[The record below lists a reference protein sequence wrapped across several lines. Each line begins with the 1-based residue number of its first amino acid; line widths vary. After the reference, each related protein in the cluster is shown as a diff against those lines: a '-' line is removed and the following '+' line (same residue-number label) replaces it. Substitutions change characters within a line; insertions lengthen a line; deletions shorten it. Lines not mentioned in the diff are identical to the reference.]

1 MNIHQIIEFITN
13 NLLLF
18 AALLVVLVMLVKA
31 EYDNQSSRAMRLSP
45 SQTTRL
51 INNHDDAL
59 ILDIRKRDEFGNGH
73 IRQALNIPLTELKN
87 ETDKL
92 KKYRDGQILI
102 YCNSGNTSISA
113 GKILQAAGFTNIY
126 HLEGGIGAWKE
137 AGLPLTKERS
147 KK

>member
-1 MNIHQIIEFITN
+1 MNIHQIVEFITN
-13 NLLLF
+13 NLMLF

-31 EYDNQSSRAMRLSP
+31 EYDNQASRSMRLSP

-73 IRQALNIPLTELKN
+73 IKQAVNVPLSELKN
-87 ETDKL
+87 ELDKL
-92 KKYRDGQILI
+92 KKYRDRQVLV
-102 YCNSGNTSISA
+102 YCNSGNTSIGA
-113 GKILQAAGFTNIY
+113 GKTLQKAGFANIY
-126 HLEGGIGAWKE
+126 NLEGGIGAWKE